1 MVTKFNQNNIK
12 LGIVSAILIGST
24 GISTAS
30 FATEANDNMTVT
42 TTIGTACTV
51 TAPTL
56 TFLNYDGTAEVEATA
71 NISSN
76 CTLGGAVVI
85 TLDDGL
91 NPESGDAATNP
102 NRQMKRAGVSDPGVP
117 TDYLSYNLY
126 TDAKITEWGTGAS
139 NDVDI
144 VGTGSSENTL
154 VTGTMASGQAVTA
167 GTYSDTVKVT
177 LTF

>member
-12 LGIVSAILIGST
+12 LGIVSAIVIGST

-30 FATEANDNMTVT
+30 FALESNMTVT
-42 TTIGTACTV
+42 TTIGTSCSV
-51 TAPTL
+51 NAPTM
-56 TFLNYDGTAEVEATA
+56 TFLSYDGSALVEATA
-71 NISSN
+71 NITST

-85 TLDDGL
+85 TLDEGEHAELD
-91 NPESGDAATNP
+91 SVAATNP

>member
-30 FATEANDNMTVT
+30 FATETDGNMTVT
-42 TTIGTACTV
+42 TTIGTVCTV

-56 TFLNYDGTAEVEATA
+56 TFLNYDGTVEVEATA
-71 NISSN
+71 NISSS

-91 NPESGDAATNP
+91 NPESGDAVANP
-102 NRQMKRAGVSDPGVP
+102 NRQMKRAGVSDAGVS

-126 TDAKITEWGTGAS
+126 TDAKITEWGTGEN
-139 NDVDI
+139 NDIDI
-144 VGTGSSENTL
+144 VGTGSSENTV